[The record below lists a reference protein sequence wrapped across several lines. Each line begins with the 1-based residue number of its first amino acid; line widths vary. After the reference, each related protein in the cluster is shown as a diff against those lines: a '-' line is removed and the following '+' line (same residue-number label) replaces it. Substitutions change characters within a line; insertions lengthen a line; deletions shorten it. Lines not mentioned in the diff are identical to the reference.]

1 MERPNLFAKLS
12 KPIKQ
17 LNIIPQ
23 QPNKINVYTKSK
35 ALHRTMLQLDQHILP
50 KIFLQQNGTKIVIS
64 KTYDE
69 QNNPTK
75 SSIKNKLF
83 DKTKKLD

>member
-1 MERPNLFAKLS
+1 
-12 KPIKQ
+12 
-17 LNIIPQ
+17 
-23 QPNKINVYTKSK
+23 
-35 ALHRTMLQLDQHILP
+35 MLQLDQHVLP
-50 KIFLQQNGTKIVIS
+50 KILLQQNGIKIVIS
-64 KTYDE
+64 KTYDQ